1 MKLTLK
7 NDIKQPKQIETPI
20 NKGSKLKKQLQAD
33 AIALANLQFKAIQMM
48 DDPNCK
54 LQSQTMRVL
63 IWLKDPIYLINNPFI
78 VYRKDGLYW
87 VQPTF
92 DPAPYT
98 VEYKTIAEV
107 LQHIIRSSK

>member
-1 MKLTLK
+1 MKPKPK
-7 NDIKQPKQIETPI
+7 NDIKQPKQIVTPI
-20 NKGSKLKKQLQAD
+20 NKGNKLKKQLQAD
-33 AIALANLQFKAIQMM
+33 AKALAELQFQALQLM

-92 DPAPYT
+92 DPAP
-98 VEYKTIAEV
+98 
-107 LQHIIRSSK
+107 